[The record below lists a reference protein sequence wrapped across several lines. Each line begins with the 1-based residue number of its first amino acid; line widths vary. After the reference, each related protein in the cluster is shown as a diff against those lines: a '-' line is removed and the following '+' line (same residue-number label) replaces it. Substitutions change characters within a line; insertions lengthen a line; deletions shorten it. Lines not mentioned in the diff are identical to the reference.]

1 MFDVLLKCGYAVTVL
16 MLDPQDETE
25 ADTESFENVIEML
38 LEAVKKI
45 SCSCCFA
52 VVIAGKGVIA
62 VDTLFMM
69 KEK

>member
-38 LEAVKKI
+38 LEAVKKK
-45 SCSCCFA
+45 SAHA
-52 VVIAGKGVIA
+52 VPSSLTERVWLKWIH
-62 VDTLFMM
+62 FS
-69 KEK
+69 

>member
-16 MLDPQDETE
+16 MLDPQDETK

-38 LEAVKKI
+38 LEAVKKK
-45 SCSCCFA
+45 SAHAVA
-52 VVIAGKGVIA
+52 VVIAGKCVVA